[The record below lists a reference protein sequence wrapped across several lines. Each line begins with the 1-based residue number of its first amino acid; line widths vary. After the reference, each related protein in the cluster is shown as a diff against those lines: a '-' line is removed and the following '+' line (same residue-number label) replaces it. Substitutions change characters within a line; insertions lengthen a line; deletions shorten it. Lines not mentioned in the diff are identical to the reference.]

1 MSECKYPVSLSD
13 VAHALKLPPSALRKS
28 FSRFLEVMPDAE
40 DHAELVEETTR
51 GGFGGRC
58 LTYRVDS
65 VALAAFMYWREHR
78 GRLPRIFGVVRRVHE
93 LSGIAGGLSASI
105 YIHIIVSQLYR
116 FG

>member
-58 LTYRVDS
+58 LTYRMDS
-65 VALAAFMYWREHR
+65 VALAAFMYWRERR
-78 GRLPRIFGVVRRVHE
+78 GRLPRIFGVERRVVE
-93 LSGIAGGLSASI
+93 GAVNAKP
-105 YIHIIVSQLYR
+105 
-116 FG
+116 

>member
-13 VAHALKLPPSALRKS
+13 VAHALKQPPSVLRKS
-28 FSRFLEVMPDAE
+28 FSRFIKHMDDAE

-78 GRLPRIFGVVRRVHE
+78 GRLPRFFGVERR
-93 LSGIAGGLSASI
+93 
-105 YIHIIVSQLYR
+105 IVEPDAVGSCPAEKR
-116 FG
+116 KENPDADR

>member
-13 VAHALKLPPSALRKS
+13 VAHAHKLPPSALRKS

-58 LTYRVDS
+58 LTYRVGC
-65 VALAAFMYWREHR
+65 VLCNRPMPCYALPAQSPDWVRAWR
-78 GRLPRIFGVVRRVHE
+78 LASTKAIVRH
-93 LSGIAGGLSASI
+93 AS
-105 YIHIIVSQLYR
+105 R
-116 FG
+116 FDVWRFFWRSS

>member
-13 VAHALKLPPSALRKS
+13 VAHAHTLPPSVLRKS

-78 GRLPRIFGVVRRVHE
+78 GRLPRFFGVVRRVVE
-93 LSGIAGGLSASI
+93 GG
-105 YIHIIVSQLYR
+105 QC
-116 FG
+116 

>member
-13 VAHALKLPPSALRKS
+13 VAHAHKLPPSALRKS

-40 DHAELVEETTR
+40 VTTR
-51 GGFGGRC
+51 GGCGGRC

-78 GRLPRIFGVVRRVHE
+78 GRLPRFFGVVRRVVE
-93 LSGIAGGLSASI
+93 GSVNAKP
-105 YIHIIVSQLYR
+105 
-116 FG
+116 